1 MRSHQRAEVVLAWI
15 QLSLACPSRFQSLTA
30 LAEEFKMDRCG
41 ISRTIKRLETLGL
54 VRYSMISKRGSIWIW
69 WVKKNKNDQP
79 NDAEEPGW
87 HIKDLDCNTY
97 HWVPMGKRYEWAAK
111 NGIKT
116 RAFDDF
122 IGKRRAILCRKWEI
136 ISWP

>member
-1 MRSHQRAEVVLAWI
+1 MV
-15 QLSLACPSRFQSLTA
+15 
-30 LAEEFKMDRCG
+30 
-41 ISRTIKRLETLGL
+41 
-54 VRYSMISKRGSIWIW
+54 SKRGSIWIW
-69 WVKKNKNDQP
+69 WVKKNENDQP
-79 NDAEEPGW
+79 NNIEEPGW
-87 HIKDLDCNTY
+87 HIKDLDCNTI

-116 RAFDDF
+116 RTFNEF